1 MSTIEY
7 IPLRSVGG
15 SIYFRIP
22 ASYVRE
28 HGLQPGDV
36 VIWDPD
42 ASFKIVKR
50 ARLEELLASQAE
62 ELEVAS

>member
-1 MSTIEY
+1 MS
-7 IPLRSVGG
+7 VN
-15 SIYFRIP
+15 
-22 ASYVRE
+22 
-28 HGLQPGDV
+28 GLQPGDV

-50 ARLEELLASQAE
+50 SQLEKLLESHAE